1 MIITGLLILASG
13 FILITLISTPA
24 VSRWLWSL
32 FHPTRHTNKVHYG
45 WIIVA
50 ILAASQIVV
59 QSISMAAGIMVA
71 PLNDP
76 DGNFGW
82 GMGIIGGAL
91 AMYYLV
97 GAIFSPIAGWLGD
110 RYGVKKTLV
119 ACGFLFAL
127 GMISLGFVTTLWQ
140 FFLVFGVILAMTEAI
155 AFVPLIT
162 AVSVW
167 FRRRLGLAVGILWA
181 AGGIGAAALAPL
193 VGYLLENVGWE
204 RAFVYIGVVG
214 GGIILLL
221 VPFFRNRPIDVGIE
235 PYGALANDAPEVRW
249 SVRVLKLR
257 LKVFNQH
264 IRTTK
269 EFWNLPLIHALGCAG
284 HGIILIYSIPIA
296 VQQGISLTA
305 AALILSLI
313 NIFSVISRLITP
325 IVTERMGAK
334 PAMTVALA
342 LQGLTVIV
350 LFGAQEPWSFYL
362 FAVLF
367 GIGFGG
373 EMSAYP
379 VVNRQYFGDG
389 PIGTFYGIEEMGAL
403 LGHAVAT
410 ALAGFILYA
419 TNSFTPIL
427 VLSMGF
433 SFTGVAVILTLAPS
447 TEVLIP
453 DWEQSLPPQARSE
466 SAGIPA
472 AASGQ
477 AS

>member
-1 MIITGLLILASG
+1 MILTGLLILASG
-13 FILITLISTPA
+13 FIIITLVSTPA
-24 VSRWLWSL
+24 VSRWIWAL
-32 FHPTRHTNKVHYG
+32 FHPTRHASKVHYA
-45 WIIVA
+45 WMIIG
-50 ILAASQIVV
+50 ILSVTQIVV
-59 QSISMAAGIMVA
+59 MSISMASGIMVA

-76 DGNFGW
+76 DGDFGW
-82 GMGIIGGAL
+82 GMGVIGGGL
-91 AMYYLV
+91 AMYFLV
-97 GAIFSPIAGWLGD
+97 GALFSPLAGWLGD
-110 RYGVKKTLV
+110 RYGVRKILIV
-119 ACGFLFAL
+119 CGVLFAV

-140 FFLVFGVILAMTEAI
+140 FFLVFGVILAVTEAI
-155 AFVPLIT
+155 SFVSLIT
-162 AVSVW
+162 AANIW
-167 FRRRLGLAVGILWA
+167 FRRRLGMAVGILWA
-181 AGGIGAAALAPL
+181 AGGIGSAALAPL
-193 VGYLLENVGWE
+193 VAYLLETVGWE

-214 GGIILLL
+214 GGVILLL
-221 VPFFRNRPIDVGIE
+221 VPFFRNRPVDMGIE
-235 PYGALANDAPEVRW
+235 PYGTRSDDAPEVQW
-249 SVRVLKLR
+249 SGWAQNLR

-264 IRTTK
+264 IRMTK

-296 VQQGISLTA
+296 VEQGISLTA

-313 NIFSVISRLITP
+313 NIFSVISRFITP

-342 LQGLTVIV
+342 LQGITVII

-389 PIGTFYGIEEMGAL
+389 PMGTFFGIETMGAL

-410 ALAGFILYA
+410 ALAGFILFA
-419 TNSFTPIL
+419 TGTFTPIL
-427 VLSMGF
+427 ILSMGF

-447 TEVLIP
+447 TNVLIP
-453 DWEQSLPPQARSE
+453 DWEQSLPPDARSE
-466 SAGIPA
+466 AARARPA
-472 AASGQ
+472 ITGQ
-477 AS
+477 TS

>member
-1 MIITGLLILASG
+1 MILTGLLILVSG
-13 FILITLISTPA
+13 FIIITLVSTPA
-24 VSRWLWSL
+24 VSRWIWAL
-32 FHPTRHTNKVHYG
+32 FHPTRHSSKVHYA
-45 WIIVA
+45 WMIIG
-50 ILAASQIVV
+50 ILSVTQIVV
-59 QSISMAAGIMVA
+59 MSISMASGIMVA

-76 DGNFGW
+76 DGDFGW
-82 GMGIIGGAL
+82 GMGVIGGAL

-97 GAIFSPIAGWLGD
+97 GALFSPVIGWLGD
-110 RYGVKKTLV
+110 RYGVRKTLI
-119 ACGFLFAL
+119 ACGILFAV

-140 FFLVFGVILAMTEAI
+140 FFLVFGVILAVTEAI

-162 AVSVW
+162 AANIW
-167 FRRRLGLAVGILWA
+167 FRRRLGMAVGILWA
-181 AGGIGAAALAPL
+181 AGGIGSAALAPL
-193 VGYLLENVGWE
+193 VGYLLETVGWE
-204 RAFVYIGVVG
+204 RTFVYIGVVG
-214 GGIILLL
+214 GGVILLM
-221 VPFFRNRPIDVGIE
+221 VPFFRNRPIDMGIE
-235 PYGALANDAPEVRW
+235 PYGTLATDAPEEKW
-249 SVRVLKLR
+249 SGWAQQLR

-264 IRTTK
+264 IRMTK

-296 VQQGISLTA
+296 VEQGISLTA

-313 NIFSVISRLITP
+313 NIFSVISRFITP

-342 LQGLTVIV
+342 LQGITVIL
-350 LFGAQEPWSFYL
+350 LFGAQDPWSFYL

-389 PIGTFYGIEEMGAL
+389 PMGTFYGIEEMGAL

-410 ALAGFILYA
+410 ALAGFILFA
-419 TNSFTPIL
+419 TGTFTPIL

-447 TEVLIP
+447 DNILIP
-453 DWEQSLPPQARSE
+453 DWEQSLPPDARTE
-466 SAGIPA
+466 RARARPA
-472 AASGQ
+472 VTGQ
-477 AS
+477 TS

>member
-1 MIITGLLILASG
+1 
-13 FILITLISTPA
+13 
-24 VSRWLWSL
+24 
-32 FHPTRHTNKVHYG
+32 
-45 WIIVA
+45 
-50 ILAASQIVV
+50 
-59 QSISMAAGIMVA
+59 
-71 PLNDP
+71 
-76 DGNFGW
+76 
-82 GMGIIGGAL
+82 
-91 AMYYLV
+91 
-97 GAIFSPIAGWLGD
+97 
-110 RYGVKKTLV
+110 
-119 ACGFLFAL
+119 
-127 GMISLGFVTTLWQ
+127 MISLGSITTLWQ
-140 FFLVFGVILAMTEAI
+140 FFLVFGVILAVTEAI
-155 AFVPLIT
+155 AFVPLIV
-162 AVSVW
+162 AVNLW
-167 FRRRLGLAVGILWA
+167 FRRSLGLAVGILWA
-181 AGGIGAAALAPL
+181 AGGIGSAALAPL

-204 RAFVYIGVVG
+204 RAFWYIGIVG

-221 VPFFRNRPIDVGIE
+221 VPFFRNRPIDMGIE
-235 PYGALANDAPEVRW
+235 PYGALANDAPDVKW
-249 SVRVLKLR
+249 SGWAQKLR

-269 EFWNLPLIHALGCAG
+269 EFWNLRLIHALGCAG

-296 VQQGISLTA
+296 VEQGISLTA

-313 NIFSVISRLITP
+313 NIFSVISRFITP

-334 PAMTVALA
+334 PALTVALT
-342 LQGLTVIV
+342 LQGLTVLV

-389 PIGTFYGIEEMGAL
+389 PIGTFFGIEEMGAL

-419 TNSFTPIL
+419 TGTFTPIL

-433 SFTGVAVILTLAPS
+433 SFVGVAVILTLAPS
-447 TEVLIP
+447 TNMLIP

-466 SAGIPA
+466 SARVRA
-472 AASGQ
+472 AATGQ
-477 AS
+477 LT